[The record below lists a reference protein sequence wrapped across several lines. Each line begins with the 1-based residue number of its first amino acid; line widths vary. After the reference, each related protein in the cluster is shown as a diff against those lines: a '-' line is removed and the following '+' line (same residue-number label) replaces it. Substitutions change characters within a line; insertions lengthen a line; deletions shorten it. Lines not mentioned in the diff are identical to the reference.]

1 MFPKLQRKLV
11 IIYTLSTGLIIT
23 LILAAM
29 LLFYVSS
36 QENRQKADFQN
47 HLFTLM
53 SKLQADEHFSDSF
66 LAQLELKNHLII
78 YIEENRIPFFFS
90 GSYQPPADREAL
102 RNLAEEKAKKEGIYP
117 NSHPVSSNLLQS
129 SVFSLKGQEN
139 DSYLGNILI
148 LQTSS
153 GYKKL
158 ILIQDISENRQRLL
172 KIAGLYFLADCI
184 GILLLFLTGHW
195 FVRRSLKPLEETY
208 TKQQDFVS
216 AASHEL
222 RSPLSVIRTTA
233 DAVAPASPGDARLL
247 EIIKRECKRGSSL
260 INNLLLLASADQK
273 KWAVKKKEF
282 EIDEL
287 LLELLELYEPLCVS
301 KEGKLLLILPAETLP
316 KVYADPD
323 LCRQIFTILLD
334 NAVSYALTHAPEA
347 PGAPGGAGH
356 SRKIILRAE
365 ASSSHGRPH
374 VTVSVADHG
383 PGISDEEKKLIF
395 DSFYRS
401 DQSRNKK
408 EHFGLGLSIAAA
420 LAKIQGI
427 SLHVRDTDGGG
438 TTFCVKI

>member
-158 ILIQDISENRQRLL
+158 ILIQDISENRQRLP
-172 KIAGLYFLADCI
+172 KTAGLYFLADCI

-334 NAVSYALTHAPEA
+334 NAVSYALTNAPEA
-347 PGAPGGAGH
+347 SGAPGGAGH

-365 ASSSHGRPH
+365 ASSSHGCPH

>member
-1 MFPKLQRKLV
+1 MFPKLQRKL
-11 IIYTLSTGLIIT
+11 IFIYTLSTGLILT
-23 LILAAM
+23 LILTVM
-29 LLFYVSS
+29 LLFYISS

-53 SKLQADEHFSDSF
+53 SKLQADEHFSDTF

-90 GSYQPPADREAL
+90 GSYRPATGRKALKMQAGEA
-102 RNLAEEKAKKEGIYP
+102 AEKEGIYP
-117 NSHPVSSNLLQS
+117 GSHPVSSNLLQS
-129 SVFSLKGQEN
+129 SVFSLKGREN

-148 LQTSS
+148 LRTTS

-158 ILIQDISENRQRLL
+158 ILIQDVSGNRQRLL
-172 KIAGLYFLADCI
+172 KTAGLYFLADCI
-184 GILLLFLTGHW
+184 GILLLFLTGRW

-208 TKQQDFVS
+208 AKQQSFVS

-233 DAVAPASPGDARLL
+233 DAVTPASPEDARLL
-247 EIIKRECKRGSSL
+247 GIIKGECKRGSGL
-260 INNLLLLASADQK
+260 VKNLLLLASADQK
-273 KWAVKKKEF
+273 KWAVRKREF

-301 KEGKLLLILPAETLP
+301 KEGKLLLILPAEPLP
-316 KVYADPD
+316 KVYADSD

-334 NAVSYALTHAPEA
+334 NAVSYALTGTAQNTPDTA
-347 PGAPGGAGH
+347 DD
-356 SRKIILRAE
+356 SRKIILRAQ
-365 ASSSHGRPH
+365 SSSCRGRPH
-374 VTVSVADHG
+374 VTVSVTDHG
-383 PGISDEEKKLIF
+383 LGISDEEKKLIF

-401 DQSRNKK
+401 DKSRNKK

-420 LAKIQGI
+420 LAEIQGI
-427 SLHVRDTDGGG
+427 SLHVQDTDGGG
-438 TTFCVKI
+438 STFSVKI